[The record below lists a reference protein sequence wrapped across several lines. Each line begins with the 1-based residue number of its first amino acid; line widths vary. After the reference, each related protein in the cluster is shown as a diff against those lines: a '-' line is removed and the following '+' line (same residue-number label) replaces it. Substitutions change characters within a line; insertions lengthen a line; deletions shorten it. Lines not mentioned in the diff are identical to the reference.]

1 MERVIMRLLPMDKLG
16 PHERDGGAVDFGI
29 LLPWISKANGHRL
42 FVKLIHERDQFMQDV
57 PAQRFE
63 LQHSIDP
70 DYGDYW
76 SARVTIGSS
85 NGGATSRSATSRSA
99 TSRSA
104 TAAAGGRNGAHRTPA
119 SAWGESGRYLYRY
132 ELESP
137 LLSAPLDWIV
147 DPYAREYGTGQQ
159 SAFTLGYEDHAW
171 GPIEA
176 TWKTPELRDLVVYE
190 LMLHE
195 FAWNLDGAIERLPY
209 LKDLGVNCVELMPV
223 ANVARS
229 VDWGFEP
236 IGPFGPDER
245 FGKRRDLQR
254 FVQVAHENGIAV
266 VLDMIYG
273 HTGEHFAYQYIYSR
287 LGYHE
292 NPLMGPFA
300 KDMFGPSVDYH
311 RAFARDFFF
320 TVNQYWLDRYHV
332 DGIRYDCVPNY
343 WDGAVGEGYS
353 NLVYNTYKAVEATKG
368 KGHWQRFFSGDG
380 KVHIVQCAEQLEAPV
395 EVVEKTYSNCTW
407 QNETLSAC
415 NAVAH
420 GDQARLTDL
429 GFRLGLESYPEQA
442 QHNGHTISKSAF
454 QYLENHDHSRFL
466 CNFGTQDIFMGAVL
480 EGDRSRWFKL
490 QPYVIGLLLA
500 KGVPL
505 LWEGQEIGE
514 SYHVPGSGFARIG
527 RLRPVRWE
535 FFYDD
540 AGRGLI
546 SLHRNL
552 LALRRDTDLFRRGAF
567 FFHNHWEQWQS
578 RGLLLFSR
586 SDPSGYALIALN
598 FTDTDQET
606 QFWFPGGGTYREALE
621 GSDNLT
627 GVVAGAPT
635 SLTVP
640 SNYGRVW
647 LSS

>member
-1 MERVIMRLLPMDKLG
+1 MRLLPMDKLG
-16 PHERDGGAVDFGI
+16 PHERDGGVVDFGI
-29 LLPWISKANGHRL
+29 LLPWISANNGDRL

-63 LQHSIDP
+63 LQHSMDSS
-70 DYGDYW
+70 YGDYW
-76 SARVTIGSS
+76 SASIPIGGLPTPNLGSSRAGSVVRSGS
-85 NGGATSRSATSRSA
+85 NGGTRRAS
-99 TSRSA
+99 
-104 TAAAGGRNGAHRTPA
+104 NGSHRTPTG
-119 SAWGESGRYLYRY
+119 SWGLGGRYLYRY

-137 LLSAPLDWIV
+137 LLAAPLDWIV

-176 TWKTPELRDLVVYE
+176 SWKTPELRDLVVYE

-254 FVQVAHENGIAV
+254 FVQSAHENGIAV

-273 HTGEHFAYQYIYSR
+273 HTGEHFAYQYVYSR
-287 LGYHE
+287 LGYRE

-320 TVNQYWLDRYHV
+320 TVNQFWLDRYHV

-343 WDGAVGEGYS
+343 WDGALGEGYS
-353 NLVYNTYKAVEATKG
+353 NLVYNTYQAVAATG
-368 KGHWQRFFSGDG
+368 GEGHWQRFFSNGG
-380 KVHIVQCAEQLEAPV
+380 MHLVQCAEQLEAPV
-395 EVVEKTYSNCTW
+395 EVVEKTYSTCTW
-407 QNETLSAC
+407 QNETLSAF
-415 NAVAH
+415 NAVAQ
-420 GDQARLTDL
+420 GDQTRLTDL
-429 GFRLGLESYPEQA
+429 GFRLGLDNYPEQA
-442 QHNGHTISKSAF
+442 QHNGHTLAKSAF

-505 LWEGQEIGE
+505 LWEGQEVGE

-552 LALRRDTDLFRRGAF
+552 LALRRDNHLFRRGTF
-567 FFHNHWEQWQS
+567 YFHNHWEQWQS

-586 SDPSGYALIALN
+586 YDESGYALVALN
-598 FTDTDQET
+598 FTDRDQQTE
-606 QFWFPGGGTYREALE
+606 FWFPSGGTYRQALG

-627 GVVAGAPT
+627 SVVAGAPT
-635 SLTVP
+635 LLNVP
-640 SNYGRVW
+640 SNYGGVW